1 MLFHILNQIKEMY
14 LYQDYLRL
22 GEALKNE
29 KEKQLL
35 IDMRKGIEKRND
47 TREIMDSFNPL
58 CSICNS
64 KLCTTAFNTKFKT
77 CSHHADPL
85 M

>member
-1 MLFHILNQIKEMY
+1 MY

-47 TREIMDSFNPL
+47 DSFQNDTRKIMDSFNPL
-58 CSICNS
+58 CSICSS
-64 KLCTTAFNTKFKT
+64 KLCTTAFNPKFKT
-77 CSHHADPL
+77 CSHHANPL
-85 M
+85 KM